1 MSPVINS
8 IFSVIFLYEFQAL
21 RRFSICER
29 YERKSFRESKVTDK
43 QSFWSYCTM
52 EQCPFRTSTLWELL
66 RGSCIES
73 LNKVFIFTYYRWYL
87 WISLI
92 SDWCRN
98 VHTGTCPYIYRYQ
111 YIHPYLHY
119 HYHPN
124 PHPCDAQ
131 SQMSDTSVLLYEED
145 LNTLLLH
152 ARETKF
158 IDQEVALYAEK
169 LKVAAEEMASL
180 CTAALPNITTSS
192 SEHVQ
197 QVISQ

>member
-1 MSPVINS
+1 
-8 IFSVIFLYEFQAL
+8 
-21 RRFSICER
+21 
-29 YERKSFRESKVTDK
+29 
-43 QSFWSYCTM
+43 
-52 EQCPFRTSTLWELL
+52 
-66 RGSCIES
+66 
-73 LNKVFIFTYYRWYL
+73 
-87 WISLI
+87 
-92 SDWCRN
+92 
-98 VHTGTCPYIYRYQ
+98 
-111 YIHPYLHY
+111 
-119 HYHPN
+119 
-124 PHPCDAQ
+124 
-131 SQMSDTSVLLYEED
+131 MSDTSVLLYEED